1 MPTSK
6 SGWESVYMPCVP
18 RWPGLTS
25 EHTSVSA
32 RTPWVST
39 WAFLKPNQQHV
50 EVHIFWYHHRR
61 NWGSDPTLW
70 NCLWVNGGHTESHRS
85 HKQGASCQTNNKVGF
100 SLFASQRKSHS
111 RQTFPYDP
119 GLPEGTGSSRRVEEG
134 GRRRE
139 GKRRGGGRRQ
149 HVERKEEKWEEGEQE
164 SWNWTSPGWWST
176 QKLANHFV
184 PKHSDVA
191 LICAKDILG
200 RNDMMRS
207 KILYHSKGHDFF
219 TSQSAIGMMTYIRCW
234 GWESGL
240 PDLLQHYMVGGLPN
254 QLKYLLGDAY
264 LIFANFGTPPLV
276 KVCA

>member
-39 WAFLKPNQQHV
+39 WASFKPKNTL
-50 EVHIFWYHHRR
+50 EHIFWYHRR
-61 NWGSDPTLW
+61 DWGSDPTLW

-191 LICAKDILG
+191 LISAKDILG

-219 TSQSAIGMMTYIRCW
+219 TSQSAIGMMTYIRGCLYIMRDGGGGVVFPIYYNITWW
-234 GWESGL
+234 GAS
-240 PDLLQHYMVGGLPN
+240 PIN
-254 QLKYLLGDAY
+254 
-264 LIFANFGTPPLV
+264 
-276 KVCA
+276 